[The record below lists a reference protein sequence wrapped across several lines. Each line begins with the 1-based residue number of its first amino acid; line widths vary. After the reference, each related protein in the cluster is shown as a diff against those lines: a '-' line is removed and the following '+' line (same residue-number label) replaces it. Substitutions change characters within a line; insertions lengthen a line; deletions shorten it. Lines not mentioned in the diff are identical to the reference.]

1 VILKFINRKSELSAL
16 EKRYKS
22 PDPEFFII
30 YGRRR
35 IGKTELVKKF
45 TSNKR
50 HFYFL
55 AREEPIELEIERY
68 NKKFAEK
75 FNIYLEKTREF

>member
-1 VILKFINRKSELSAL
+1 MLLKFINRKPELNAL
-16 EKRYKS
+16 EKRYES
-22 PDPEFFII
+22 SDPGFFII

-45 TSNKR
+45 ASDKK

-55 AREEPIELEIERY
+55 AREEPIELE
-68 NKKFAEK
+68 N
-75 FNIYLEKTREF
+75 